1 MLPPVGQGS
10 PLIRTNIKAEP
21 VVALLGIS
29 IWSYLIVTVL
39 PLLVG
44 VLVKAVSDVLFSVR
58 LLMSKSQ
65 LSVVVVVSVQLGML
79 KTPNERI
86 NRAIIP

>member
-44 VLVKAVSDVLFSVR
+44 VLVKAVNNTSPLLYWLSDD
-58 LLMSKSQ
+58 KY
-65 LSVVVVVSVQLGML
+65 
-79 KTPNERI
+79 I
-86 NRAIIP
+86 C

>member
-44 VLVKAVSDVLFSVR
+44 VLVKAVNSTSPLLYWLSDD
-58 LLMSKSQ
+58 KY
-65 LSVVVVVSVQLGML
+65 
-79 KTPNERI
+79 I
-86 NRAIIP
+86 C